1 MTAAAHP
8 LSRIGPEDY
17 LAGEND
23 REEGPRHEY
32 VNGQVYA
39 MVGVSRTHARIT
51 GNLFAFLHRAL
62 RGSGCRVFATDLK
75 VRIQTATEERF
86 YYPDIQATCAEES
99 ASHYNRAPCLIVE
112 VLSPHTERIDR
123 TEKLAAYKLIDSLQE
138 YVLVAQDRHQ
148 VEIRRRAD
156 GWRVES
162 LRDGDVLALG
172 SVGVEVPV
180 ADIYA

>member
-1 MTAAAHP
+1 MTAAQ
-8 LSRIGPEDY
+8 LQTWISPEDY

-39 MVGVSRTHARIT
+39 MVGVTRTHARIT
-51 GNLFAFLHRAL
+51 GNLFAFLHGAL
-62 RGSGCRVFATDLK
+62 RGGPCEAFATDLK
-75 VRIQTATEERF
+75 VRIQTATDERF
-86 YYPDIQATCAEES
+86 YYPDIQVTCAEEA
-99 ASHYNRAPCLIVE
+99 ASHYNRAPCLIIE
-112 VLSPHTERIDR
+112 VLSPHTERVDR
-123 TEKLAAYKLIDSLQE
+123 TEKLAAYQLIESLQE

-148 VEIRRRAD
+148 VEIHRRANA
-156 GWRVES
+156 WRPEH
-162 LRDGDVLALG
+162 LTDGDRLALP